1 MNIIF
6 LDCDG
11 VLSLM
16 NQWNQD
22 LLQDKESDFDKNC
35 VERLNKLMEY
45 FINLD
50 FPFPNHFIVISSS
63 WRYCKS
69 TKDLQDIFKLRG
81 FKYYNLIIGKTIGID
96 TLGFSLETRTE
107 EILEWVNKNK
117 VNKFIA
123 IDDEEVLIQDLPKQ
137 NKIIVNE
144 KFGLQDEHCE
154 KTKEYFKN

>member
-1 MNIIF
+1 M
-6 LDCDG
+6 
-11 VLSLM
+11 
-16 NQWNQD
+16 
-22 LLQDKESDFDKNC
+22 
-35 VERLNKLMEY
+35 
-45 FINLD
+45 
-50 FPFPNHFIVISSS
+50 
-63 WRYCKS
+63 
-69 TKDLQDIFKLRG
+69 
-81 FKYYNLIIGKTIGID
+81 
-96 TLGFSLETRTE
+96 GFSLETRTE